1 MAGKWLCFRFHNPKQ
16 IKIITALMR
25 GQEWIRVK
33 LILLSFLYCP
43 NSESHAIAALR
54 TSRVDSQ
61 SKLKHSAKFYIY
73 KWQYNWIYRKIVRS
87 NADYVACFNGLKGV
101 NSLVVAASREL
112 NIPVL
117 FFEIAPF
124 SDKCQIDWK
133 GVNYDSSIP
142 RNPNFYRNLDVHRFT
157 TDWRQLPPTARQPIK
172 KSKVKQHNDVEGLL
186 STLNYVFCPLQV
198 PTDSQLTVYGGWI
211 KGLSHFLDCLN
222 NVIDDLPENLHFRVK
237 EHPSS
242 PISLLSYIEKLEN
255 SRIVVDNDTNTMD
268 LVEHSKCVITIN
280 STVGLEAF
288 YFGKPVITLGKAFYS
303 FGELTSRVDSLL
315 ELRET
320 IRNVEKLTFSDKDRD
335 IFMNFLHYWFP
346 TVESVTN
353 GEFTL
358 EEVNAR
364 YTWLN
369 SFNYI

>member
-25 GQEWIRVK
+25 GQKWIRVK
-33 LILLSFLYCP
+33 LILISFLNCP
-43 NSESHAIAALR
+43 NSESHAISALR
-54 TSRVDSQ
+54 TSRVNFQ
-61 SKLKHSAKFYIY
+61 SNLIHSAKFCIY
-73 KWQYNWIYRKIVRS
+73 KWQYNWIYRKLVRS

-117 FFEIAPF
+117 FVEIAPF

-142 RNPNFYRNLDVHRFT
+142 RNPDFYRNLDVRRFSA
-157 TDWRQLPPTARQPIK
+157 DWCQIRPKARQPIK

-242 PISLLSYIEKLEN
+242 PISLHSYVEKLGN
-255 SRIVVDNDTNTMD
+255 SRIVVDNDRNTMD
-268 LVEHSKCVITIN
+268 LVENSKCVITIN

-303 FGELTSRVDSLL
+303 FGNLTSRVENLF

-320 IRNVEKLTFSDKDRD
+320 IRNVENLTFSEKDRD
-335 IFMNFLHYWFP
+335 VFMNFLHYWFP

-369 SFNYI
+369 SFN